1 LQGGNKLEKK
11 KRAETRREKRNS
23 VSQSMTL
30 GSGNYYSCF
39 ACVDFKMFLTAKGGG
54 GQKSKLAKLVTHRL
68 FLLAAVNIFSF
79 LSFQT
84 FADGKK
90 KEKRVNTEGG
100 AGTCVNIQ
108 N

>member
-1 LQGGNKLEKK
+1 LDLATITHVLRVLILK
-11 KRAETRREKRNS
+11 
-23 VSQSMTL
+23 
-30 GSGNYYSCF
+30 CF
-39 ACVDFKMFLTAKGGG
+39 FTAKGGG

-90 KEKRVNTEGG
+90 KEKRANNTEGS